1 MFEGSAWSLTGAF
14 TAKEVTDMKKTKTL
28 FFFPLACLLIAA
40 LSSCGGKPAAM
51 TDIPVFP
58 GALELTAGTSAV
70 GDTLSQ
76 NEQTDAAMRKA
87 MNAGGKI
94 EQRAWQLP
102 AGTAWPEVKSFYE
115 EKLQAAGWQSG
126 LGGVAGGFAD
136 VNKMMDAANQ
146 SNPMSQTMI
155 FSKGKQSLTL
165 LMLAMPM
172 NKEGKQL
179 IVSLAT
185 N

>member
-1 MFEGSAWSLTGAF
+1 LLAAGAF
-14 TAKEVTDMKKTKTL
+14 NSKEMTIMNSTRTFFMLTL
-28 FFFPLACLLIAA
+28 AFLLISS
-40 LSSCGGKPAAM
+40 LLSCGGKPAAM

-58 GALELTAGTSAV
+58 GAVELKPGTNPI

-76 NEQTDAAMRKA
+76 NEKTDASMRQA
-87 MNAGGKI
+87 LNAGGKI

-126 LGGVAGGFAD
+126 IGGVGGGFAD

-146 SNPMSQTMI
+146 SNPMAQTMI
-155 FSKGKQSLTL
+155 LTKGKQSLTV
-165 LMLAMPM
+165 LMLADPL